1 MINNPVVFY
10 IASFLIISFALCS
23 MFLKDIMYSLLCAII
38 VFFSVSIFFYMLGSE
53 YNAII
58 QAAIYGFAVPVI
70 IGISIMFTTGRR
82 KIRKESNMPLITFI
96 TGILFAMAF
105 TYVIMIS
112 LVMLPDSFHI
122 MESVPFNSYD
132 VISEFARGIYID
144 YVWAFELLS
153 LLLTIIIAGLTL
165 FRGKVVNTSG
175 VKKGGKQNV

>member
-1 MINNPVVFY
+1 
-10 IASFLIISFALCS
+10 
-23 MFLKDIMYSLLCAII
+23 
-38 VFFSVSIFFYMLGSE
+38 MLGSE

-70 IGISIMFTTGRR
+70 IGISILFTTG
-82 KIRKESNMPLITFI
+82 KTKKQKESSIPIITVISGF
-96 TGILFAMAF
+96 LFAMAF

-122 MESVPFNSYD
+122 MKPVPFNSYD
-132 VISEFARGIYID
+132 IISEFARGIYID

-165 FRGKVVNTSG
+165 FREKRKAESRKSVR
-175 VKKGGKQNV
+175 KGGKQ